1 MAAQRGEA
9 SEGSSVGASLPARS
23 LSGPAPGSQDENYLE
38 LKRMQLDGF
47 PESMSTGAPRRGL
60 APMADG
66 DDTVITSALAIR
78 HKLKALRAK
87 AVEK

>member
-1 MAAQRGEA
+1 
-9 SEGSSVGASLPARS
+9 
-23 LSGPAPGSQDENYLE
+23 
-38 LKRMQLDGF
+38 MQLDGF